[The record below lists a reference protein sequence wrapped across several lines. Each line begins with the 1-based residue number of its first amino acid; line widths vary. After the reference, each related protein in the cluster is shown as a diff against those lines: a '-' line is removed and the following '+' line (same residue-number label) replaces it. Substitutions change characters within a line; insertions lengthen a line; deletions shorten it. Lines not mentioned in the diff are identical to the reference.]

1 MILIGSLMPAT
12 SVSDIGLYDKEVH
25 FILYAIFSYLLY
37 LFALSR
43 ESTVDSISKRWI
55 YVLLVG
61 SLAGIAV
68 ELIQHYF
75 ITDRFGDLMDVF
87 ANTLGILVALFFSE
101 LLKVNGAL

>member
-1 MILIGSLMPAT
+1 MILIGSLMPTT

-37 LFALSR
+37 LFSLSR

-55 YVLLVG
+55 YVLLVA

-75 ITDRFGDLMDVF
+75 IIDRFGDLMDVF

>member
-68 ELIQHYF
+68 ELIQHCF

-101 LLKVNGAL
+101 LLKINGAL